1 MFQLIGDTNLA
12 QRKSWIITN
21 SSNNTSFNGT
31 HVLDRLSSE
40 RLKRDTTPEFNSSYH
55 YEDDNVQ
62 FDSPE
67 PPCVISDDV
76 SINSAVSM
84 NNPSNSITN
93 QNDNDLQSN
102 HITTNNLPDFDSEL
116 STSRRNTYSIDD
128 GPIVIEQVSTPA
140 PRHSILKGSKTAKTN
155 RTKSNCRMVQFARLP
170 KSDSRIKLSKSRF
183 NSGSNFIVTN
193 DETNV
198 TSQDTNN
205 ISEFHVEEY
214 DDDLAGVQPLD
225 SSVSSLINSP
235 ILDSSNIS
243 KSSKR
248 GSRGNKVM
256 SLVNSIEKRYNE
268 SPMHSIRASDLLTI
282 NESKHGNVSLNND
295 SPNEASNLEK
305 SSSST
310 RRINLENFF
319 EIEDSLKDTT
329 CNVENVTMIPE
340 IDKSCVQDN
349 ETNTNT
355 TNINNDESNTKN
367 TLEND
372 DDSALPSSPQPKS
385 NSNVVENTDDLIL
398 VNSVSDKSIEVNGNH
413 TTTEINSKFNV
424 SPTLKQDSTKSANK
438 HLMSSDYV
446 ENSSSAHVVNNT
458 LNCSDTI
465 YSHNDCSKPFEQTS
479 GDLLTNVDKQQNNVS
494 VLLEKSVI
502 LEKDNMNIH
511 NSDISK
517 TVDKSDIVD
526 EIHVDVQSCISVLS
540 SKKTNVLI
548 NNSTN
553 DEESPSMVVQ
563 CMSEMFNATVEE
575 HNKSTCSQQDDNL
588 IDSYVMVEQND
599 ITQSVEKN
607 KLKKSVDKKN
617 INNYCT
623 INESLDKQEVNES
636 VIEAVEKQLDMV
648 HGNNDTNSNSN
659 EETVFD
665 VSMTKTINDKILTS
679 DLISDKINTTNLN
692 LEVNDNISKH
702 NINSSL
708 DFKSTKN
715 IIDSVLKT
723 KSMDTNVNMSCTDNI
738 NSSNV
743 SELTKMSNKKPIILN
758 NITSNNSTQITSDD
772 LNNSVKEKN
781 EVQNNS
787 FESIQQEKS
796 SASKSKQLNNSCQS
810 TMVGNKI
817 NNETHSSKAIKKVL
831 RVIHMS
837 SESSD
842 DDIEIIENKDKTQ
855 LNDENVLDT
864 SIGKP
869 RYESTPWNSSKNSKT
884 QLNSTTNIQSN
895 NTCDIPKTLKNN
907 DQLQNNICSIS
918 PLPDLNLWSQMMK
931 DFNES
936 VKKASYEN
944 SVNSIGGIKK
954 VLFDHNSSTI
964 EDTEVEELSSNK
976 ADFKANVS
984 KIEKKNNIECSL
996 VSCLPN
1002 NTIEACNDIH
1012 QTGVSFR
1019 NGNSSIPKTIDKSTS
1034 RSKNVHNSSITK
1046 TDINDLKSTNCDVI
1060 PINKNNSV
1068 TETNNSSK
1076 METSMKNES
1085 LNVTNTNNT
1094 INKKLILKI
1103 LESEKNKISDNGNES
1118 YINDSNSLR
1127 SLNVSNK
1134 TNKKVVKTKKINS
1147 SPTISTR
1154 NLRARVNNSEPVK
1167 NGSKVKINVIEVS
1180 LTSSDSEINSLP
1192 SKNLQATSG
1201 EKMSSK
1207 KHNNKKNTS
1216 IIETNSNKTKVT
1228 EKSKKITATKT
1239 RFTRSSTTL
1248 SELGSSKL
1256 NKKNKTLSPVKT
1268 KLVKVEKTKK
1278 TKNSKLNKK
1287 KLPKRLLPSN
1297 PINTNSDSS
1306 EYEPMSET
1314 EENTSKSSLVSIP
1327 SKTNKEKIKK
1337 RNTKESPKK
1346 SQLVDVPLTR
1356 NREKNKKKDVE
1367 ENPQLIDPPKTK
1379 QRNNQS
1385 DNNLSLLPSKRNQK
1399 EKTVE
1404 SSPIISSPLCT
1415 RSRKRVADTPISQ
1428 PNAKG
1433 PKWDA
1438 TLSKTTKT
1446 AIPHVSNLS
1455 QNQPSSNTK
1464 NTQNA
1469 LKSTVTQNFDNSL
1482 PETIVNKKEKSKSIV
1497 KTRGRKRELSSEN
1510 SFLDSAPSAK
1520 KITRQQAAVKEETEL
1535 KKSSTFTRA
1544 TSKIKVQNV
1553 DEPTSNNTRV
1563 KFEK

>member
-1 MFQLIGDTNLA
+1 MFQLIGDTNIA

-31 HVLDRLSSE
+31 HILDRLSSE
-40 RLKRDTTPEFNSSYH
+40 RLKRDTTPEFNSSFH

-67 PPCVISDDV
+67 PPCVISDD
-76 SINSAVSM
+76 ININTAMSM
-84 NNPSNSITN
+84 NNPSNFITN
-93 QNDNDLQSN
+93 QNDNGLQSN
-102 HITTNNLPDFDSEL
+102 RITTNNLPDVEPEL

-128 GPIVIEQVSTPA
+128 GPMVIEQVSTPA

-198 TSQDTNN
+198 TGQDTNN

-268 SPMHSIRASDLLTI
+268 SPKHSIRASDLLTI
-282 NESKHGNVSLNND
+282 NESKHGNVSFNND
-295 SPNEASNLEK
+295 SPNEASKLEK

-310 RRINLENFF
+310 RRINLENIF

-329 CNVENVTMIPE
+329 HDGENVTMIPE
-340 IDKSCVQDN
+340 VDKSCVQNN

-355 TNINNDESNTKN
+355 TNINDDESNTKN
-367 TLEND
+367 TLENYYN
-372 DDSALPSSPQPKS
+372 SALPSNPQPKS
-385 NSNVVENTDDLIL
+385 NSNVEDITDNLIL
-398 VNSVSDKSIEVNGNH
+398 VNSVSDKSNEVNGNH
-413 TTTEINSKFNV
+413 STTETNISKFNV
-424 SPTLKQDSTKSANK
+424 SFKLKQDSTLSANK
-438 HLMSSDYV
+438 HLMSPDYV
-446 ENSSSAHVVNNT
+446 ENSSSVHVVNNT
-458 LNCSDTI
+458 LNCSDI
-465 YSHNDCSKPFEQTS
+465 IDSHNDCSKHVEQTS
-479 GDLLTNVDKQQNNVS
+479 GDSLTNVDKQQNNAS
-494 VLLEKSVI
+494 VLVEKSAI

-511 NSDISK
+511 NSNITK
-517 TVDKSDIVD
+517 TVDKFNIVD
-526 EIHVDVQSCISVLS
+526 ENHVVVQNSVSES

-575 HNKSTCSQQDDNL
+575 HDKSTCSQQDDNL
-588 IDSYVMVEQND
+588 INSYVLVEQND
-599 ITQSVEKN
+599 ITQSIEKN
-607 KLKKSVDKKN
+607 KLNKSIDNKSTD
-617 INNYCT
+617 NYGT
-623 INESLDKQEVNES
+623 INESSDKQKINES
-636 VIEAVEKQLDMV
+636 IIDSIEKELDMV
-648 HGNNDTNSNSN
+648 HGNNDTNSNFN
-659 EETVFD
+659 EETVFA

-679 DLISDKINTTNLN
+679 DLISNETNTANLN

-702 NINSSL
+702 NINPYL
-708 DFKSTKN
+708 DIKSTK
-715 IIDSVLKT
+715 IINDSA
-723 KSMDTNVNMSCTDNI
+723 SMDTNVNMSCANNI

-743 SELTKMSNKKPIILN
+743 SELTKMSNKKPIVLN
-758 NITSNNSTQITSDD
+758 NICSNNSTQIISDD
-772 LNNSVKEKN
+772 FDNSVKEKN
-781 EVQNNS
+781 EVQN
-787 FESIQQEKS
+787 FVKSIQQKKS
-796 SASKSKQLNNSCQS
+796 SVNKSKQLSKSCPS
-810 TMVGNKI
+810 TMVESII
-817 NNETHSSKAIKKVL
+817 NNETHSSKPIKKVL
-831 RVIHMS
+831 RVIHLS

-842 DDIEIIENKDKTQ
+842 DDVEVIENKDKTQ
-855 LNDENVLDT
+855 INEKNILDT

-884 QLNSTTNIQSN
+884 QLNSITDIQTN
-895 NTCDIPKTLKNN
+895 NTCDTSNTSKNKE
-907 DQLQNNICSIS
+907 QPQNNIHSIS
-918 PLPDLNLWSQMMK
+918 PLPDINLWSQMMK

-936 VKKASYEN
+936 VKKASYDN
-944 SVNSIGGIKK
+944 SVNLINDVKK

-964 EDTEVEELSSNK
+964 EDTEVEDVSSNN
-976 ADFKANVS
+976 ADFKSNMS
-984 KIEKKNNIECSL
+984 KTENKSNIECR
-996 VSCLPN
+996 VTCLPN
-1002 NTIEACNDIH
+1002 SIIETCNNIH
-1012 QTGVSFR
+1012 QIGQSSI
-1019 NGNSSIPKTIDKSTS
+1019 NANNSIPKTIDKSTS
-1034 RSKNVHNSSITK
+1034 RSKNVHSSSIAK
-1046 TDINDLKSTNCDVI
+1046 TDINDLKSAICDVI
-1060 PINKNNSV
+1060 SVNKNNSV
-1068 TETNNSSK
+1068 TETNNSSDI
-1076 METSMKNES
+1076 ETITKNAS
-1085 LNVTNTNNT
+1085 LNVTNTNHYT
-1094 INKKLILKI
+1094 INKKLILET
-1103 LESEKNKISDNGNES
+1103 LDSEQNKTFDDG
-1118 YINDSNSLR
+1118 NDSYTNDLNS
-1127 SLNVSNK
+1127 SKSSHFSNK
-1134 TNKKVVKTKKINS
+1134 TNKKIVRTKKINS
-1147 SPTISTR
+1147 SPAISTR

-1180 LTSSDSEINSLP
+1180 STSSDSEINSLA
-1192 SKNLQATSG
+1192 SKNLQVTSRG
-1201 EKMSSK
+1201 KMSSN
-1207 KHNNKKNTS
+1207 KHNSKKNTQ
-1216 IIETNSNKTKVT
+1216 IIETNSNKTKET
-1228 EKSKKITATKT
+1228 EKSKKIITATKT
-1239 RFTRSSTTL
+1239 RFTRSSTSL

-1278 TKNSKLNKK
+1278 TKSSKLNKK
-1287 KLPKRLLPSN
+1287 KLPKRVLPSN

-1306 EYEPMSET
+1306 DYEPMSET

-1337 RNTKESPKK
+1337 RNIKESPKK
-1346 SQLVDVPLTR
+1346 SQIVDVPLTR
-1356 NREKNKKKDVE
+1356 NREKNKKRDVE
-1367 ENPQLIDPPKTK
+1367 RNPHLIDPPKTK

-1385 DNNLSLLPSKRNQK
+1385 DNNSSLLPSKRNQK
-1399 EKTVE
+1399 EKIVE
-1404 SSPIISSPLCT
+1404 SPPIISSPLCT

-1433 PKWDA
+1433 PKRDT

-1446 AIPHVSNLS
+1446 AIPHASNLS
-1455 QNQPSSNTK
+1455 QNQSSSSK
-1464 NTQNA
+1464 DTQNA
-1469 LKSTVTQNFDNSL
+1469 FKLTVTQDSDNSL
-1482 PETIVNKKEKSKSIV
+1482 PETTVNKKEKSKIIV

-1535 KKSSTFTRA
+1535 KKSSTSTRT

-1553 DEPTSNNTRV
+1553 DEPTSNNTKV

>member
-1 MFQLIGDTNLA
+1 MFQLIGDTNLG

-31 HVLDRLSSE
+31 HVLDRLSCE

-55 YEDDNVQ
+55 YDDDNVQ

-76 SINSAVSM
+76 SINTAVSM

-102 HITTNNLPDFDSEL
+102 HITTNNLPDIDSEL

-155 RTKSNCRMVQFARLP
+155 RIKSNCRMVQFARLP

-295 SPNEASNLEK
+295 SPTETSNLEK

-329 CNVENVTMIPE
+329 RDVENLTMISE
-340 IDKSCVQDN
+340 IDKSCVQND

-355 TNINNDESNTKN
+355 TNINNDKSNTIN
-367 TLEND
+367 IHEND
-372 DDSALPSSPQPKS
+372 DDSALSSSPQPKS
-385 NSNVVENTDDLIL
+385 NSNVENTDDLIL
-398 VNSVSDKSIEVNGNH
+398 VNSISDKSIKVNGNH
-413 TTTEINSKFNV
+413 STTEINSKFNV
-424 SPTLKQDSTKSANK
+424 SPTLKQDSTISANK
-438 HLMSSDYV
+438 HLMSPDYV
-446 ENSSSAHVVNNT
+446 ENSSSAHVVNDT
-458 LNCSDTI
+458 LNCSDSI
-465 YSHNDCSKPFEQTS
+465 YSHNDYSKHFEKTS
-479 GDLLTNVDKQQNNVS
+479 SDSLTNVDKQQNNAS
-494 VLLEKSVI
+494 VLLENSAI

-526 EIHVDVQSCISVLS
+526 ENHVDVQSFISVQS

-563 CMSEMFNATVEE
+563 CMSEMFNTTVEE
-575 HNKSTCSQQDDNL
+575 LNKSTCSQQDDNL
-588 IDSYVMVEQND
+588 IDSYVLVKQND

-607 KLKKSVDKKN
+607 KLKNSVDKKN
-617 INNYCT
+617 INNYGT
-623 INESLDKQEVNES
+623 TNESLDKQNVNES
-636 VIEAVEKQLDMV
+636 VIEAVEKQLDIV

-659 EETVFD
+659 EETVFA

-679 DLISDKINTTNLN
+679 DLISDEINTTNLN

-702 NINSSL
+702 NINPSL
-708 DFKSTKN
+708 DFESTKN
-715 IIDSVLKT
+715 IIDSVSKT
-723 KSMDTNVNMSCTDNI
+723 KSMDNNNVNISCTNNI

-772 LNNSVKEKN
+772 LNNSVKENN

-796 SASKSKQLNNSCQS
+796 SANKSKQLNNSCQS
-810 TMVGNKI
+810 TMVENII
-817 NNETHSSKAIKKVL
+817 NNETHSSKPIKKVL

-842 DDIEIIENKDKTQ
+842 DDIEIIETKDKTQ
-855 LNDENVLDT
+855 INDENVLDT

-895 NTCDIPKTLKNN
+895 NTCDTPETSKNN
-907 DQLQNNICSIS
+907 HQLQNNIRSIS

-944 SVNSIGGIKK
+944 SVNSLGNIKK
-954 VLFDHNSSTI
+954 VLFDQNSSTI
-964 EDTEVEELSSNK
+964 EDTEVEKLSSNNV
-976 ADFKANVS
+976 DFKANVS

-996 VSCLPN
+996 VPCLPN
-1002 NTIEACNDIH
+1002 NTIETCNDIH
-1012 QTGVSFR
+1012 KIGVSFK
-1019 NGNSSIPKTIDKSTS
+1019 NANSSIPKTTDKSTS
-1034 RSKNVHNSSITK
+1034 RSKNVDNSSITK
-1046 TDINDLKSTNCDVI
+1046 TDINDLKSTICDVI
-1060 PINKNNSV
+1060 SINKNNSV

-1094 INKKLILKI
+1094 INKELILKI

-1118 YINDSNSLR
+1118 YMNDSNSLR
-1127 SLNVSNK
+1127 SLNFSDK

-1180 LTSSDSEINSLP
+1180 STSSDSEINSLP
-1192 SKNLQATSG
+1192 SKNVQATFG

-1207 KHNNKKNTS
+1207 KHNKKNS
-1216 IIETNSNKTKVT
+1216 SSIETNSNKTKGT
-1228 EKSKKITATKT
+1228 EKSKKVIAATKT

-1268 KLVKVEKTKK
+1268 KLVKVEKSKK
-1278 TKNSKLNKK
+1278 TKNLKLNKK

-1379 QRNNQS
+1379 QRNNRS

-1404 SSPIISSPLCT
+1404 SPIISSPLCT

-1433 PKWDA
+1433 PKWDT

-1446 AIPHVSNLS
+1446 AIPHVSSLS

-1469 LKSTVTQNFDNSL
+1469 LKSTVAQDFDNSL

-1497 KTRGRKRELSSEN
+1497 KTRGKKRELSSEN

-1535 KKSSTFTRA
+1535 KKSSTSTRA